1 MPTALRVSGF
11 RFFFYSNEVN
21 EPMHIHVEKGDA
33 VGKMWL
39 EPVLEQEYFY
49 GFTVKERKQIIEIVT
64 ANLDLF
70 KNTWNERFN

>member
-11 RFFFYSNEVN
+11 RFFFYSNEGN

-33 VGKMWL
+33 VDKMWL

-64 ANLDLF
+64 ANLNLF

>member
-1 MPTALRVSGF
+1 
-11 RFFFYSNEVN
+11 
-21 EPMHIHVEKGDA
+21 MHIHVEKGDA